1 MAGIYIFSQH
11 DDVLLTALTE
21 ETGLIQATFREELN
35 GLSDRPFSFTVDAGA
50 EEAKH
55 VVEENQ
61 VVFRD
66 KEGELRLYVIKEV
79 EDTGGDVSETTALCE
94 PAFMELKEHVVV
106 DRRFVDQTA
115 QRALDAALEGTRWTG
130 TVEIEL
136 GQATTNFYYITS
148 VDAIW
153 KIMEVWGGEF
163 KDVVEFDGNR
173 ITARKVRILAR
184 RGVDNGK
191 RFEIGHNMEEIQ
203 RTVLSYPFTALY
215 GRGASLPIEDDD
227 GEHTGGYT
235 RYIDFADVVWRKA
248 NGDPVDKPKGQK
260 WVGDPGAL
268 QIYGREYDGKL
279 LHREGIYENGD
290 YEDPAELLKATWEQ
304 LQKAKKPEV
313 TYRLSVHLLESLAGY
328 EHEKVSLGD
337 TARAIDRNF
346 SRPIEIQA
354 RVIAI
359 EYDLL
364 DIEGTAV
371 VEMGQFLSVYEYDDR
386 LDKVVREVND
396 NKRKWDS
403 GGGPIG
409 PDKYPDIVPDVP
421 IVTATGLF
429 AMVQLEWDYDYV
441 KTYVAAYEVYA
452 SEVKGFVPS
461 PETLVYK
468 GIANS
473 FSFSGEVNRQYYFRV
488 RAVNYHG
495 RASNFSVEV
504 TAMTARI
511 ISDDILFGEDLA
523 AKLRELSKKAQIIAD
538 GTIDLDQLEESAR
551 EQLKEAAKQY
561 TDEEIKAVTDQ
572 INSELAD
579 KAGLEYVNGKFQFT
593 DGKLAE
599 LDSITDN
606 LTREVGDIN
615 GTVSNIATNIDEIEG
630 ELSLTANRLTN
641 IDGKLSAQEAEIRAN
656 AEAIAA
662 RVTKDQFDSTTGNLS
677 RQIGQLEFTAN
688 GLRTDFS
695 ELSKTVEGI
704 TIGGSNYFKN
714 SSFAQGIKYWSS
726 WSGGGSLSLIDD
738 DDSPSGKAVKA
749 VGRAG
754 RFYKWQDLTTKLV
767 EGEEY
772 TVSVTAKGKGTFRI
786 GWEGA
791 LTSFPVEEE
800 YKRYSHTFT
809 FDGNNRNFSF
819 YAYSDDAE
827 VTFHSTKMERGNKP
841 SDWSP
846 APEDIDES
854 LTIINDKQ
862 SSFETTINGLKTDV
876 SNVETRV
883 NKNTGDI
890 SSVTSRTS
898 QLELRA
904 DRFSTSI
911 TELRSDFDNLEIGG
925 RNLIEHSRA
934 DKTVPVLAYDKR
946 SILNFLDVE
955 FQDGYM
961 RFINTGTSNS
971 DRYFQLGSTN
981 MEDTQGFI
989 NGQVYTFSFE
999 AEVTRAAQFR
1009 VYSRVSNTWFN
1020 DSFAIPADDEWK
1032 RYVFTFTFRENSQGK
1047 MVRITIPGEG
1057 DNTSTF
1063 KIRKLQLEKGNKPTD
1078 WTPAPEDIED
1088 RISSA
1093 ETKID
1098 QTAREISLV
1107 ASETNVL
1114 GGRMTQAESRL
1125 SVQADQINA
1134 RVEKNGVIAAINI
1147 SSEGVRIDGAK
1158 TRITGQTLIDNGV
1171 IKSAHIGEAAV
1182 GTAAIANASITK
1194 AKLQN
1199 AIIGTAQI
1207 ENGAITNAKIGNGQI
1222 DNAKIANATITNAK
1236 ISDISAAKITSGT
1249 LDAAN
1254 IMVRAMNG
1262 RMAVQIDA
1270 DGFKAFDSNARNR
1283 ILIGI
1288 RNFNGA
1294 GSDPAVVR
1302 FFDPGGKNMGYI
1314 GANTNDTF
1322 SLYSTSYT
1330 FWASDQRVVM
1340 SSNEFRFD
1348 PMRGSDGSRYWVMGR
1363 NETSSKAGLH
1373 PAFKPDTSGW
1383 GLVGRSNARL
1393 WEVWTNNMH
1402 YVTMHKISSRN
1413 AKENIEPLD
1422 LDYFAGL
1429 IDQVE
1434 LMSYHYKTP
1443 EKDGAFVRPNYGP
1456 ISEDLPEEFR
1466 TPTDEGPALSMDDFI
1481 AGILAKVK
1489 VQDREIKWLKD
1500 QIKEIKG
1507 A

>member
-1 MAGIYIFSQH
+1 MTEIYIFSQH
-11 DDVLLTALTE
+11 EDKLLTALTE
-21 ETGLIQATFREELN
+21 ETGLIQAPFREELN
-35 GLSDRPFSFTVDAGA
+35 GLSDRPFSFAVDATS

-55 VVEENQ
+55 VIEENQ

-79 EDTGGDVSETTALCE
+79 EDVGGDVSETTALCE

-130 TVEIEL
+130 RVEIEL

-153 KIMEVWGGEF
+153 KIMNVWGGEF

-173 ITARKVRILAR
+173 ITSRRIRILAR
-184 RGVDNGK
+184 RGVDDGK
-191 RFEIGHNMEEIQ
+191 RFEIGHNTEEIQ

-215 GRGASLPIEDDD
+215 GRGASLPIEDED

-248 NGDPVDKPKGQK
+248 NGDPVDKPRGQK
-260 WVGDPGAL
+260 WVGDPDAL
-268 QIYGREYDGKL
+268 QQYGREHEGKL

-328 EHEKVSLGD
+328 EHERVSLGD

-364 DIEGTAV
+364 DIDGTAT

-396 NKRKWDS
+396 NKRKWDT

-495 RASNFSVEV
+495 RASNYSVEV

-511 ISDDILFGEDLA
+511 ISDDILFGEELA
-523 AKLRELSKKAQIIAD
+523 ERLRELHKEADIIGRD
-538 GTIDLDQLEESAR
+538 GIDLDQISEEAR
-551 EQLKEAAKQY
+551 ERLKEAAKQY

-599 LDSITDN
+599 LDSIADD
-606 LTREVGDIN
+606 LQREVGDIS
-615 GTVSNIATNIDEIEG
+615 GTVSDIATNIDAIEG
-630 ELSLTANRLTN
+630 ELSVTARRLTN
-641 IDGKLSAQEAEIRAN
+641 MDGKLSSQEAEIRAN

-704 TIGGSNYFKN
+704 TVGVRNLARLDVVTPWGQAFKENNYVYHIDTPSEGGMRIDASIFEAGKEYVLSFKIRKISGAITSLAGHSNGFETIGVYRDG
-714 SSFAQGIKYWSS
+714 
-726 WSGGGSLSLIDD
+726 
-738 DDSPSGKAVKA
+738 
-749 VGRAG
+749 
-754 RFYKWQDLTTKLV
+754 KLV
-767 EGEEY
+767 SRDWLKGNEANPYPDDTATHEYVVYLKFTKPDADNPNLYIQPNRSTYGTAYVAEIWDLKVEEGNKK
-772 TVSVTAKGKGTFRI
+772 T
-786 GWEGA
+786 GWE
-791 LTSFPVEEE
+791 
-800 YKRYSHTFT
+800 
-809 FDGNNRNFSF
+809 
-819 YAYSDDAE
+819 
-827 VTFHSTKMERGNKP
+827 
-841 SDWSP
+841 P
-846 APEDIDES
+846 APEDTQEA
-854 LTIINDKQ
+854 LTVISDKQ
-862 SSFETTINGLKTDV
+862 ASFESTINGLKADV

-883 NKNTGDI
+883 DKNTGDI
-890 SSVTSRTS
+890 TNVTSRTS

-904 DRFSTSI
+904 DRFSTTI
-911 TELRSDFDNLEIGG
+911 AELSHAATTGDNIIPDGSFEGGGLGWHGPGEIVDDAYSGKKALEFKGVSSPATRSQSVTKPVAVVPGHTYRI
-925 RNLIEHSRA
+925 SYWYKTSA
-934 DKTVPVLAYDKR
+934 DA
-946 SILNFLDVE
+946 N
-955 FQDGYM
+955 
-961 RFINTGTSNS
+961 GTSNNQKFRFGNADTGALVKDWGWS
-971 DRYFQLGSTN
+971 GAKTEWTQIKGTWKCPENVKALSVSMVTN
-981 MEDTQGFI
+981 HTVGWVRVDD
-989 NGQVYTFSFE
+989 FE
-999 AEVTRAAQFR
+999 VVDITEVSSLQ
-1009 VYSRVSNTWFN
+1009 
-1020 DSFAIPADDEWK
+1020 
-1032 RYVFTFTFRENSQGK
+1032 
-1047 MVRITIPGEG
+1047 
-1057 DNTSTF
+1057 TS
-1063 KIRKLQLEKGNKPTD
+1063 
-1078 WTPAPEDIED
+1078 
-1088 RISSA
+1088 
-1093 ETKID
+1093 ID
-1098 QTAREISLV
+1098 QNARQISLV
-1107 ASETNVL
+1107 ASDTSVL
-1114 GGRMTQAESRL
+1114 GGRMSQAESRL

-1134 RVEKNGVIAAINI
+1134 RVEKDGVIAAINI

-1288 RNFNGA
+1288 RNFNGV

-1330 FWASDQRVVM
+1330 FWASDDRVVM

-1348 PMRGSDGSRYWVMGR
+1348 PMRGSSGSRYWVMGR
-1363 NETSSKAGLH
+1363 NETSSKEGLH

-1422 LDYFAGL
+1422 LDYFASL

-1489 VQDREIKWLKD
+1489 VQDREIKSLQE